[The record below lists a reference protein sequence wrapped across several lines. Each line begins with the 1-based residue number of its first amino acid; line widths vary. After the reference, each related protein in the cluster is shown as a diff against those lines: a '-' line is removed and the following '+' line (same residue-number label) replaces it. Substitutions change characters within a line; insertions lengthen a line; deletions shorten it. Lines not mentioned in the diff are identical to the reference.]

1 MAAGQPQLLAG
12 VGDRGSS
19 SSSSSHPPPPP
30 PPKILLAKPPLP
42 PPSSS
47 GADDEGAGGGGGAR
61 ARQGP
66 QPGSLS
72 LVSDAWEVHTDKI
85 LPYLTENNDF
95 MVIGIIGPPGV
106 GKSTIMNEL
115 YGYDG
120 SSPGMHPPFA
130 TQTEEIKAMAKHC
143 TAGVDFRIS
152 HERVILLDTQPVYS
166 PSILMD
172 MMRPDGSSSLPVL
185 NGDPLPADLAHELMG
200 IQLGVFLASVCNIV
214 LVVSEGINDFS
225 MWELMLTVDL
235 LKNNIPDPSLL
246 TSSTPDKENK
256 NDSQSGSED
265 YMADLCFVHA
275 RLREHDLSPS
285 KLMLLRETLEK
296 NFESSLFNIGSSS
309 ATPEVTD
316 SSVAPSTKVEELSS
330 SQQDIFLLPLRSH
343 DTSAKFEYGTYSSM
357 LGKLRDQVLS
367 RPLRPFSKNLTE
379 RDWLR
384 SSAKIWDMVRRSP
397 VASEYCKA
405 LQSSG
410 LFRK

>member
-1 MAAGQPQLLAG
+1 M
-12 VGDRGSS
+12 
-19 SSSSSHPPPPP
+19 
-30 PPKILLAKPPLP
+30 
-42 PPSSS
+42 
-47 GADDEGAGGGGGAR
+47 
-61 ARQGP
+61 
-66 QPGSLS
+66 
-72 LVSDAWEVHTDKI
+72 
-85 LPYLTENNDF
+85 
-95 MVIGIIGPPGV
+95 
-106 GKSTIMNEL
+106 
-115 YGYDG
+115 
-120 SSPGMHPPFA
+120 
-130 TQTEEIKAMAKHC
+130 
-143 TAGVDFRIS
+143 
-152 HERVILLDTQPVYS
+152 
-166 PSILMD
+166 
-172 MMRPDGSSSLPVL
+172 
-185 NGDPLPADLAHELMG
+185 
-200 IQLGVFLASVCNIV
+200 

-246 TSSTPDKENK
+246 TSSTSDKENK
-256 NDSQSGSED
+256 SDNQSGSED

-275 RLREHDLSPS
+275 RLREHDFSPS
-285 KLMLLRETLEK
+285 KLMRLRETLEK
-296 NFESSLFNIGSSS
+296 HFESSSFNIGSSG

-397 VASEYCKA
+397 VASDYCKA